1 MCGGFTCT
9 KNSLKALNL
18 LYIVV
23 SFILITVSTYG
34 KTIIQITDITIIEGI
49 FACGVFLFILSMLG
63 LVGTAKH
70 NQVMLFFYMVI
81 LFILFVAQFSIA
93 CACLA
98 FNTTEQRELADKE
111 WYSSTIEN
119 HQQLQRIFDC
129 CGFQSDDPKNSEY
142 CPKVNCCQTNDCQQC
157 SDCELK
163 IQQAIGDVLHVAG
176 WTGMFFSFTEFI
188 GVWLTVRYRNQKN
201 PRSDPNVFL

>member
-9 KNSLKALNL
+9 KNALKALNL

-23 SFILITVSTYG
+23 SFILIAVATYG
-34 KTIIQITDITIIEGI
+34 KTIVQITDISIIEAI
-49 FACGVFLFILSMLG
+49 FACGVFLFMLSMLG

-98 FNTTEQRELADKE
+98 FNTNEQRELAGKE
-111 WYSSTIEN
+111 WQSSTVEN

-129 CGFQSDDPKNSEY
+129 WGFQSGDPKNSEH
-142 CPKVNCCQTNDCQQC
+142 CPEVRCCQTNDCQQC
-157 SDCELK
+157 SDCEMK
-163 IQQAIGDVLHVAG
+163 IQQAIGDVLQVAG
-176 WTGMFFSFTEFI
+176 WTSMFFSFTEFI
-188 GVWLTVRYRNQKN
+188 GVWLTIRYRNQKN
-201 PRSDPNVFL
+201 PRADPNVFL